1 MVTPAPAPWP
11 GYDLAVTLRK
21 TFFYAFIAAALLVQ
35 LSTSLLDLRSA
46 YRDAMDRAD
55 ESLRV
60 ARAVALSFLEERN
73 QLLEVSAKVL
83 AGDFALRSA
92 VATEDLATVASA
104 LRNHS
109 SRIDADLAFFVD
121 RNGQPS
127 LTASMASTIDPSL
140 WARVQAEPN
149 RMLVLEDDAG
159 TLHQIVPAAVRA
171 PQVIGWVALGF
182 RLDAQLVGKL
192 KEITGTEITLQ
203 RIPNVDLV
211 QGGVSP
217 SARVSTQQT
226 MDPNQ
231 WLNAAHRLDSIGIPL
246 ELVLSRARQSAL
258 SGFYQQLKLS
268 IWLTLFGLTVAIALA
283 VWLANRLTRDLDTL
297 ATVATGIRGGRYDL
311 ALPTMRG
318 KEVQQLAGALSTM
331 QQGIAEREQRI
342 GHQLLHDSLT
352 DLPNQRHALEVLEGW
367 LNKQQPVLLLVVN
380 VRGLRELSATLGL
393 EVGEQAVRCIAN
405 TLLEDATVDFVARIA
420 DTRFLCMLKDTDQ
433 SQLEE
438 LAGRIQHRNR
448 LVQVTDQV
456 QARCTFEF
464 GAAQSAAGL
473 DAQSLIGNAWSASLE
488 SARQDGKLAWF
499 VDEIR
504 AREARRQILLRDLRV
519 AILTD
524 QLTLHYQLKWS
535 CHRNAFAGVEALLRW
550 QHPELGHV
558 NIEELIALAEQTQ
571 EIRLLTRW
579 VLKQALHQQAIWRDA
594 GLELSMAV
602 NISAHDLS
610 APQFTDYVASLLKE
624 YGSSGADLCLEIT
637 EGALVS
643 DFAQAQKTI
652 AEIASAGVRFAIDD
666 YGTGF
671 SSLSQLRNL
680 TASALKID
688 KSFVLKLADSPAD
701 QQIVESTIKLAHS
714 LGLTVV
720 AEGVE
725 NDAAVVLLRSW
736 GCDELQGYHF
746 AKPLPPAEIEP
757 LLTAPTADLHPELE
771 TA

>member
-1 MVTPAPAPWP
+1 M
-11 GYDLAVTLRK
+11 TLRK